1 MMTNEY
7 FTFDDAARAI
17 RIHRFDTPQPWIN
30 YLSNGSFHAL
40 VSQAGGG
47 FAWWKTPVLMRLT
60 RYRQFH
66 LPLDT
71 PGFYVYIRH
80 PDGTVWSPTFR
91 PCETPLDAWEACHQG
106 GRSTFTAEKDGIR
119 ATLTLFV
126 PPDYDA
132 LVWDLTLTR
141 REGGPAEVDVFA
153 YVEHS
158 QMNWDAE
165 HSWGYYIKLMVKTWF
180 DAASRSM
187 NYLCHAGNPR
197 EKESPLVFLGS
208 SAEVDSS
215 CGSRNDFT
223 GDYRSERNPVA
234 VERGR
239 CGNETINCGEAASA
253 LHNPVRLAVGKAVRL
268 LYVLGVAPRAL
279 VDLPAAEVARDAM
292 LKSLTDPAV
301 VDAQAAKLDAWWQ
314 EQFGAMQCSIPDP
327 AAERQINTWNV
338 INSVH
343 VGRYSRS
350 VNTVA
355 PGIRG
360 IGFRDTCQ
368 DLLAVAYR
376 RPQSAFQTLCFLLS
390 QQYRDGHTVHYAFPE
405 EKRPPVVT
413 IHSDNHLW
421 LPLAAYAIFSETGDL
436 APLETPVDFLGS
448 DHLAVDGQ
456 GTVWEHLMAAMRF
469 TDTNLGVHAIPLT
482 FHSDWN
488 DIIGRFN
495 RHGKGETVFA
505 GMQYALCLRH
515 MVELAAAAGKPELAW
530 LQDCLRRQ
538 EQALLACAW
547 DGGWWRRG
555 FDDDGVPVGSEQCEC
570 GKLFLNPQSW
580 AVLSGIGDR
589 RQQEA
594 GMSAANAQLDTDIGL
609 KILTP
614 SFSSWG
620 GTEKDAAKTGYGPG
634 CGENGAIFCHA
645 NTWAV
650 MAEALLGNA
659 DRAWKYFTQ
668 LIPANA
674 MRTVGIKRYRAEPY
688 AWVSNI
694 VGPDNPRHGWA
705 NVEQITGTAPWMD
718 VASTQY
724 LLGIRP
730 TLKGLLIDPCIPR
743 EWKEFRVRRRWRGC
757 QLDIHVVNASGTGKG
772 IRTLE
777 IDGSPVKADAL
788 PGLITP
794 EMLVGR
800 PRAEVRVVL

>member
-1 MMTNEY
+1 
-7 FTFDDAARAI
+7 
-17 RIHRFDTPQPWIN
+17 
-30 YLSNGSFHAL
+30 
-40 VSQAGGG
+40 
-47 FAWWKTPVLMRLT
+47 
-60 RYRQFH
+60 
-66 LPLDT
+66 
-71 PGFYVYIRH
+71 
-80 PDGTVWSPTFR
+80 
-91 PCETPLDAWEACHQG
+91 
-106 GRSTFTAEKDGIR
+106 
-119 ATLTLFV
+119 LTLFV

-132 LVWDLTLTR
+132 LVWDPSLTR
-141 REGGPAEVDVFA
+141 REGGSAEMDVFA

-158 QMNWDAE
+158 QLNWDTE

-208 SAEVDSS
+208 SAEVGSS
-215 CGSRNDFT
+215 CGSRNDFV

-234 VERGR
+234 VERGQ

-253 LHNPVRLAVGKAVRL
+253 LHNPVRLATGKDVRL
-268 LYVLGVAPRAL
+268 LYVLDVAPSAL
-279 VDLPAAEVARDAM
+279 VDLPAAEAARDAM
-292 LKSLTDPAV
+292 LKALTDPAV

-368 DLLAVAYR
+368 DMLAVAYR

-413 IHSDNHLW
+413 IHSD
-421 LPLAAYAIFSETGDL
+421 
-436 APLETPVDFLGS
+436 
-448 DHLAVDGQ
+448 
-456 GTVWEHLMAAMRF
+456 
-469 TDTNLGVHAIPLT
+469 
-482 FHSDWN
+482 WN

-515 MVELAAAAGKPELAW
+515 MVELAAAADKPELAW
-530 LQDCLRRQ
+530 LQDCLLRQ
-538 EQALLACAW
+538 ERALLACAW

-589 RQQEA
+589 CQQEK
-594 GMSAANAQLDTDIGL
+594 GMSAANAMAGPTSNRSPAPPPGWTSRPPNIFSVFGP
-609 KILTP
+609 P
-614 SFSSWG
+614 S
-620 GTEKDAAKTGYGPG
+620 
-634 CGENGAIFCHA
+634 
-645 NTWAV
+645 
-650 MAEALLGNA
+650 
-659 DRAWKYFTQ
+659 
-668 LIPANA
+668 
-674 MRTVGIKRYRAEPY
+674 
-688 AWVSNI
+688 
-694 VGPDNPRHGWA
+694 
-705 NVEQITGTAPWMD
+705 
-718 VASTQY
+718 
-724 LLGIRP
+724 
-730 TLKGLLIDPCIPR
+730 
-743 EWKEFRVRRRWRGC
+743 RGC
-757 QLDIHVVNASGTGKG
+757 
-772 IRTLE
+772 
-777 IDGSPVKADAL
+777 
-788 PGLITP
+788 
-794 EMLVGR
+794 
-800 PRAEVRVVL
+800 